1 MESQFNS
8 RLYIVLLLFVKL
20 AAFIFIFDMK
30 THVFKLILIVIVFS
44 STSIR
49 AQTLNTQNNNSFI
62 DDVRFGGGI
71 GFSFGNN
78 FFSGT
83 LAPFAL
89 YEINPYLLTGVG
101 LNLSYSSFNN
111 SDLFVYGGSLIGL
124 ARPMPKL
131 QFSVE
136 FEQLRVNRSF
146 NDGDFKDN
154 YWYPALFLGVGYSS
168 GPVTVGIRYD
178 ILYDDDK
185 SIYANAYMP
194 FVRVLF

>member
-1 MESQFNS
+1 MKKKYLFLFS
-8 RLYIVLLLFVKL
+8 LLFL
-20 AAFIFIFDMK
+20 TFTI
-30 THVFKLILIVIVFS
+30 
-44 STSIR
+44 STS

-62 DDVRFGGGI
+62 DNVRYGGGI
-71 GFSFGNN
+71 GLSFGND

-89 YEINPYLLTGVG
+89 YEINPYIMTGAG
-101 LNLSYSSFNN
+101 LNLTYSSFNN
-111 SDLFVYGGSLIGL
+111 SELFVYGGSLIGL
-124 ARPMPKL
+124 ARPTPEL

-136 FEQLRVNRSF
+136 FEQLRVNRSYS
-146 NDGDFKDN
+146 DGASEDN
-154 YWYPALFLGVGYSS
+154 YWYPALFLGVGYTS

-178 ILYDDDK
+178 VLYDDDK